1 MANST
6 YFSHY
11 GANAISTVGRPL
23 LNAVRGL
30 PQHLLDALMEAQVRQ
45 TEREIAR
52 YIESTGGKLTDSVER
67 EIEERLH
74 PRASNRLF

>member
-6 YFSHY
+6 YFAHH
-11 GANAISTVGRPL
+11 GANAISAVGRPL
-23 LNAVRGL
+23 LNALRSL
-30 PQHLLDALMEAQVRQ
+30 PQHLFDALAEAQVRR

-67 EIEERLH
+67 EIEERLCPH
-74 PRASNRLF
+74 ASGRLF

>member
-11 GANAISTVGRPL
+11 GTNAISAVGRPL

-67 EIEERLH
+67 EIEERLL

>member
-6 YFSHY
+6 FFAHH
-11 GANAISTVGRPL
+11 GAHARSAVGRPL
-23 LNAVRGL
+23 LNALRSL
-30 PQHLLDALMEAQVRQ
+30 PQRLFDTLMEAQVRQ

-67 EIEERLH
+67 EIEERLCPH
-74 PRASNRLF
+74 GSGRLF